1 MTAEQHLARAVQA
14 QQQGRGVD
22 VVREAQAALE
32 LRPDHPIAH
41 NILGMEALGRN
52 DLGAAEAHFDAATR
66 ADPSAAALW
75 LNLAKARRLQGSDDG
90 ERAALE
96 SALETDQ
103 LNLNALI
110 RLAELHERRSELGE
124 ATIRWGAVAA
134 IAQQSPGAGPE
145 LRAFFDDAANAGVE
159 DAFALLGMKKEEK
172 TIFAP
177 RFEDGMLKQE
187 VAQTAVNFSDHRLV
201 APAATEQQTRLEI
214 GRRIIRRLAQVA
226 LERIIALDEKA
237 VDLQQQ
243 KGYLGT
249 RLRMLHLARD
259 GMEGIVDD
267 PATIGEQIRAVERSL
282 KETVESYIETKSSLA
297 TLDGYIGLID
307 EVFSHPEAHVTLT
320 QGEVR
325 INRAGIKV
333 AHDAEE
339 GHHALTLAEITVGE
353 KLRGV
358 IALVRCPR
366 SELPPKEDLIAK
378 AERYL

>member
-1 MTAEQHLARAVQA
+1 MAGTSLLDRVVSALFGPPAVKDEAEQQLIDEMIEMIVDTVEPKVRLRANYATKLKGCVRATIAYLRSIGKTPLEPVLLTRASWSEDARVNAFFARAD
-14 QQQGRGVD
+14 D
-22 VVREAQAALE
+22 VPAF
-32 LRPDHPIAH
+32 
-41 NILGMEALGRN
+41 LGR
-52 DLGAAEAHFDAATR
+52 
-66 ADPSAAALW
+66 S
-75 LNLAKARRLQGSDDG
+75 K
-90 ERAALE
+90 
-96 SALETDQ
+96 
-103 LNLNALI
+103 
-110 RLAELHERRSELGE
+110 
-124 ATIRWGAVAA
+124 
-134 IAQQSPGAGPE
+134 E

-366 SELPPKEDLIAK
+366 SELPPKEDLIAN